1 MKVQDLWL
9 ADNIAEGIHSV
20 RCKDC
25 DCFVECES
33 ANDNIINYECLYCK
47 KIYSNKIDK
56 EWSEWKKF
64 SNNDINKFIVL

>member
-9 ADNIAEGIHSV
+9 ADNIAEEIHNI

-56 EWSEWKKF
+56 E
-64 SNNDINKFIVL
+64 